1 MHHPLAYATAAPLAG
16 GCPDAT
22 GGAGRPPATVP
33 VVDVGIEQDVT
44 PAAAGN
50 RRRREW
56 LVWLLVL
63 PGLLWAVIRFAGW
76 EYGPLVQLLA
86 FTPYVAA
93 WSVVVLAVAA
103 LCRRWRAATAAL
115 LAAVALTAMVLPRV
129 LPDGATTDAG
139 ARVRVATANL
149 LAGQAELPVLLEL
162 LRRERVD
169 VLAMQEF
176 TPDAEAELD
185 RLGITDLL
193 PYRRADAEV
202 GTTGSALYARWP
214 ITDAGMRRNGGGFAQ
229 SYGTVQVP
237 TAGPVLVESA
247 HPMAPF
253 ALYTLPMWRA
263 DLAEQPQPDPQG
275 PPRVLAGDFNST
287 LDHAALRRLIAT
299 GYVDAAAATGKGLI
313 GTWGPYDGSPIPP
326 VTLDRVLVDERIGV
340 ESLVVRTVPG
350 SDHRMVV
357 AGLVLPAP

>member
-1 MHHPLAYATAAPLAG
+1 MVG
-16 GCPDAT
+16 GCPD
-22 GGAGRPPATVP
+22 GAGDVGRPPVTVP
-33 VVDVGIEQDVT
+33 VVDVLSEQDPT

-86 FTPYVAA
+86 FTPYVAG
-93 WSVVVLAVAA
+93 WSVVILAVAA
-103 LCRRWRAATAAL
+103 LCRRWRATMAAL
-115 LAAVALTAMVLPRV
+115 LAAVALTAMVLPRAV
-129 LPDGATTDAG
+129 PDGATTDADAG
-139 ARVRVATANL
+139 VRVRVATANL
-149 LAGQAELPVLLEL
+149 LAGQAELPVLLDL
-162 LRRERVD
+162 LRQERVD

-185 RLGITDLL
+185 RLGIAELL

-214 ITDAGMRRNGGGFAQ
+214 VTDAGMRRNVGGFAQ

-263 DLAEQPQPDPQG
+263 DLAAQPQPDPDR

-299 GYVDAAAATGKGLI
+299 GYVDAAAATGKGLV

-340 ESLVVRTVPG
+340 ESVVVRTVPG